1 MSTSALSSRAVRA
14 RRSAI
19 LLGSGLLVVGLFVL
33 VGIFAPWL
41 SPHDPTQQNIGNTL
55 MPPFWEE
62 GGSLE
67 HPLGTASLGQD
78 VLSGIIHGARGSLLV
93 AVCAVFLSGA
103 FGVTV
108 GLLAGFLGGW
118 IDSLLM
124 RLADMQLS
132 IPFILLA
139 IALIGALGPS
149 MSNVIFVI
157 AITNWVS
164 YARVARAETRSL
176 RERDFVKAAR
186 ISGTGLARMLAVHIF
201 PNVLNSVVVLATLDI
216 GKVIIF
222 ESGLSFL
229 GLGIQPPTPSW
240 GSIMST
246 GRNYVGTAWW
256 IATFPGICLFLLV
269 LSVNICGDHLRDRF
283 DPRATI
289 R

>member
-1 MSTSALSSRAVRA
+1 V
-14 RRSAI
+14 
-19 LLGSGLLVVGLFVL
+19 
-33 VGIFAPWL
+33 
-41 SPHDPTQQNIGNTL
+41 
-55 MPPFWEE
+55 
-62 GGSLE
+62 
-67 HPLGTASLGQD
+67 
-78 VLSGIIHGARGSLLV
+78 SLLV

-118 IDSLLM
+118 VDSLLM
-124 RLADMQLS
+124 RLCDMQLS

-149 MSNVIFVI
+149 MGNVIFVI

-186 ISGTGLARMLAVHIF
+186 ISGTGLARLLAVHIL

-229 GLGIQPPTPSW
+229 GLGVQPPTPSW
-240 GSIMST
+240 GAMLAD
-246 GRNYVGTAWW
+246 GRKYVNIAWW
-256 IATFPGICLFLLV
+256 LSMFPGLAIMVVALGVNFL
-269 LSVNICGDHLRDRF
+269 GDWVRERL
-283 DPRATI
+283 DPKFLE
-289 R
+289 

>member
-1 MSTSALSSRAVRA
+1 VSTSALSSRAVRA

-19 LLGSGLLVVGLFVL
+19 LLWSGLLVVGLFVL

-41 SPHDPTQQNIGNTL
+41 SPHDPAQQNIGNTL
-55 MPPFWEE
+55 MPPFWEA
-62 GGSLE
+62 GGSMA

-78 VLSGIIHGARGSLLV
+78 VLSGIIYGARVSLLV

-118 IDSLLM
+118 VDSLLM
-124 RLADMQLS
+124 RLCDMQLS

-149 MSNVIFVI
+149 MGNVSFVI

-186 ISGTGLARMLAVHIF
+186 ISGTGLARLLAVHIF

-229 GLGIQPPTPSW
+229 GLGVQPPTPSW
-240 GSIMST
+240 GAMLAD
-246 GRNYVGTAWW
+246 GRKYVNIAWW
-256 IATFPGICLFLLV
+256 LSMFPGLAIMVVALGVNFL
-269 LSVNICGDHLRDRF
+269 GDWVRERL
-283 DPRATI
+283 DPKFLE
-289 R
+289 